1 MENQTSDV
9 EVLRSEI
16 KAAREAALKEAE
28 STPGPQSAIEKDKD
42 KDKDPED
49 RFTRRLQK
57 RKVSQLDYLVGT
69 FMRFR
74 ALQEDPDGEVSAVRY
89 DELKAVWF
97 RKCDGHNSKVKYKK
111 GEIQSKKARVFRLR
125 YEAFADQVEYLLFL
139 EKEQIIAA
147 KEAFRKRKFEEY
159 WKRNK
164 SLYKYKRLIWWVKAV
179 LAFKPQKRQ
188 GFAYQWYCKN
198 IYKAPVE

>member
-1 MENQTSDV
+1 MEKETSDV

-28 STPGPQSAIEKDKD
+28 STPGPQSAIEKDED

-57 RKVSQLDYLVGT
+57 RKVSQLDYLVAV

-89 DELKAVWF
+89 DELKAAWF
-97 RKCDGHNSKVKYKK
+97 RKCDGHNSKIKYKK

-164 SLYKYKRLIWWVKAV
+164 SQYKFKRIIWWIKAV

-188 GFAYQWYCKN
+188 EFAYKWYCKN

>member
-1 MENQTSDV
+1 MENQTSDA

-16 KAAREAALKEAE
+16 RAAREAALKQAE
-28 STPGPQSAIEKDKD
+28 SAPQPKSLIERDN
-42 KDKDPED
+42 KDPED
-49 RFTRRLQK
+49 RFTRRLQN
-57 RKVSQLDYLVGT
+57 RKASELDYLVSIL
-69 FMRFR
+69 MKFR
-74 ALQEDPDGEVSAVRY
+74 AEQEDPDGEVVAARY
-89 DELKAVWF
+89 DELKEAWF
-97 RKCDGHNSKVKYKK
+97 RKCDGHNSKIKYKK

-164 SLYKYKRLIWWVKAV
+164 DQYKFKRLMWWVKAM
-179 LAFKPQKRQ
+179 LAFKPKKRQ
-188 GFAYQWYCKN
+188 EFAYQWYCKN
-198 IYKAPVE
+198 IYKAPVT

>member
-1 MENQTSDV
+1 MENQTSDA

-28 STPGPQSAIEKDKD
+28 SAPRPESAVETDTDKD
-42 KDKDPED
+42 KDLED

-57 RKVSQLDYLVGT
+57 RKVGQLDYLVSIL
-69 FMRFR
+69 MKFR
-74 ALQEDPDGEVSAVRY
+74 AEQEDPDGEVVAVRY
-89 DELKAVWF
+89 DELKAAWF
-97 RKCDGHNSKVKYKK
+97 RKCDGHNSKIKYKK
-111 GEIQSKKARVFRLR
+111 GEIQSKKARTFRLR

-139 EKEQIIAA
+139 EKQQIIAA

-164 SLYKYKRLIWWVKAV
+164 DQYKFKRLVWWVKAV
-179 LAFKPQKRQ
+179 LAFKPQKHQ
-188 GFAYQWYCKN
+188 EFAYKWYCKN
-198 IYKAPVE
+198 VYKAPTT